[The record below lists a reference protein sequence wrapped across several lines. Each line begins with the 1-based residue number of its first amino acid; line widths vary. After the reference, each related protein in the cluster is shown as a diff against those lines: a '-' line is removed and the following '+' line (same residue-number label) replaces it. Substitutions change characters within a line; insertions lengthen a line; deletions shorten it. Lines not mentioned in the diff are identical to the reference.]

1 MTLELF
7 FNEIRRTIFGGK
19 LNQPQ
24 VTNIEIIL
32 DTWQRLLP
40 GADLR
45 WIANSLAQIHHET
58 GGRMTPV
65 RETFADSDE
74 VARARLE
81 RAWKQGRL
89 PWVRTPYWRDGYFGR
104 GPIQLTHRRNYLR
117 MGERIG
123 VDLVANP
130 ALMLDSK
137 ISAEVAV
144 IGMVEGLFT
153 GRKLADY
160 FNDTTDDPLNA
171 RRIINGPDGTD
182 QRVSSL
188 HERFLRALTSVT
200 RSTWHEF

>member
-32 DTWQRLLP
+32 DTWRRLLP

-89 PWVRTPYWRDGYFGR
+89 PWVKNPYWGDGWFGR
-104 GPIQLTHRRNYLR
+104 GHIQLTHRRNYLR

-130 ALMLDSK
+130 SLMLDSK
-137 ISAEVAV
+137 ISAEVAI

-188 HERFLRALTSVT
+188 HERFLRALTSAT
-200 RSTWHEF
+200 RST